1 MADLNEYEFF
11 EGVDLREDVRTLMQI
26 FGDSWEE
33 CRAEDCRKC
42 KYRHGKEQY
51 ALLACISERYAENLI
66 DAGVAPVR
74 HGRWLLEANKER
86 VNFRWNVTAECSN
99 CCDEKKEI
107 WGGFFPNVP
116 DWLARDT
123 ALINAK
129 SVKLSNHCPNC
140 GARMDGGESNA

>member
-11 EGVDLREDVRTLMQI
+11 EGIDLREDVKTLMQI

-33 CRAEDCRKC
+33 CRAEDCSQC

-74 HGRWLLEANKER
+74 HGRWILVDTDEEQFFICSECENKEY
-86 VNFRWNVTAECSN
+86 WESD
-99 CCDEKKEI
+99 CCPK
-107 WGGFFPNVP
+107 
-116 DWLARDT
+116 
-123 ALINAK
+123 
-129 SVKLSNHCPNC
+129 C
-140 GARMDGGESNA
+140 GAKMDGGESDARNPIPRKEEGQRRMGEW